1 MANLADFVRIVYFI
15 VSNVIGSL
23 QKQYFFLKTYILRKL
38 KQDVIWLYSTNIRMS
53 SLLNSSIKNENNKHF
68 TYRYSIM
75 TEAEGYKESKW
86 GMCLL

>member
-23 QKQYFFLKTYILRKL
+23 QKLYFFLKTYIIYITKIKTGCNLIVFNEYTHVFFTQQL
-38 KQDVIWLYSTNIRMS
+38 KNV
-53 SLLNSSIKNENNKHF
+53 NNKHF

-75 TEAEGYKESKW
+75 TEAEGYKESK
-86 GMCLL
+86 

>member
-23 QKQYFFLKTYILRKL
+23 QKLYLKKKNIYITKIKTGCNLIVFNEYTHVFFTQQLKN
-38 KQDVIWLYSTNIRMS
+38 V
-53 SLLNSSIKNENNKHF
+53 NNKHF

-75 TEAEGYKESKW
+75 TEAEGYKESK
-86 GMCLL
+86 